1 MSNKEPKE
9 PHYGDAHFY
18 ADDTRF
24 KRNKNFFNKD
34 FFTVYTPSHRHQDIH
49 KGRRTFIKIISALC
63 TIAFIVSICIIL
75 ATMTGLFVLI
85 MEQLSRNFG
94 NIL

>member
-1 MSNKEPKE
+1 MPEEKE
-9 PHYGDAHFY
+9 PHYSDDYFY

-24 KRNKNFFNKD
+24 KRNKDFFNKD

-49 KGRRTFIKIISALC
+49 KGGRTFMKIISALC
-63 TIAFIVSICIIL
+63 MIAFIVSICIIL
-75 ATMTGLFVLI
+75 ATMTGIFVLI